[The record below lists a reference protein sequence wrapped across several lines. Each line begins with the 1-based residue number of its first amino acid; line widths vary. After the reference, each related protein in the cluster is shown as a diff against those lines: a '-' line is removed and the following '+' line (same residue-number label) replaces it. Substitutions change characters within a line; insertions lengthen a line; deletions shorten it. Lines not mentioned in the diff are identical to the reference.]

1 MWTWTPAYVYERSV
15 VPVPWF
21 TGWPNS
27 NVNTHVIGYCDY
39 YSNAACIED
48 VLRYKTPIAK
58 NRALVKI
65 IHEKNTWF
73 TLLPSQFVIVFVEK
87 KNIKEWKDVCTR
99 IFFSSLDQIKKVGI
113 VWGEKEKICYCA
125 SLLFAKVW
133 LWWIRLDSEILLKF
147 PAMQQFARCCFQV
160 AFYRST

>member
-48 VLRYKTPIAK
+48 FLGDKSLVQKRA
-58 NRALVKI
+58 ALVKI
-65 IHEKNTWF
+65 IHEKNTRF

-87 KNIKEWKDVCTR
+87 KHERMKRRVYKD
-99 IFFSSLDQIKKVGI
+99 FFSSLDQIKKVGI

>member
-27 NVNTHVIGYCDY
+27 NEYTRYWL
-39 YSNAACIED
+39 
-48 VLRYKTPIAK
+48 LRLLFKRGLYWGVFGRQNPRAK
-58 NRALVKI
+58 NGALVKI

-87 KNIKEWKDVCTR
+87 NMKEWKDVCTR